1 MVRIRRAKPEDAR
14 ELLEI
19 YRPYVEHT
27 AITFEWEM
35 PTEEEFRGRILRT
48 MERYPWL
55 VAEKDG
61 LLLGYAYAGTF
72 KERRAYDWAVETTVY
87 LHPSVK
93 GQGLGRRLYK
103 ALEDVLRKQ
112 GIINLNACIGVPQA
126 GVEDPWAG

>member
-61 LLLGYAYAGTF
+61 LLLGYAYARGSST
-72 KERRAYDWAVETTVY
+72 
-87 LHPSVK
+87 
-93 GQGLGRRLYK
+93 
-103 ALEDVLRKQ
+103 
-112 GIINLNACIGVPQA
+112 
-126 GVEDPWAG
+126 